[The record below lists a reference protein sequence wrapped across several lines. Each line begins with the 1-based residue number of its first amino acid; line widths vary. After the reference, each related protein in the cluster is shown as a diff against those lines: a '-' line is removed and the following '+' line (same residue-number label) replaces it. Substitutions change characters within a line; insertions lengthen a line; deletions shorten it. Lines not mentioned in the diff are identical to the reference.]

1 MSKRL
6 RLGIIVAFLG
16 IAAAFLT
23 PTIRWHLLL
32 PEAERQIA
40 TSSREQIRIVSQQR
54 AGDDLQRLLTL
65 AEGEPDALIPED
77 LRFLRAPARDRYRFE
92 QQPLPS
98 PWTVQA
104 LLDGFGSEATL
115 LGELESDHRQRLLD
129 LKGLTTR
136 SLQLGLD
143 LQGGMY
149 VLIEPDFD
157 ALAAEIGALT
167 DADRQDAIDR
177 SLEILNNRVDQFG
190 LTEPSINRQGDG
202 RIVVELPGA
211 PDPERMRNF
220 IVGKGRLGFHL
231 VDAEGQQAFDDY
243 RDANPGNFLAAGGGL
258 RDPDVLPAG
267 TVVRGVYEKDTY
279 GVDQLLGYAVIKAEE
294 GLSGAY
300 VNDSRVDRDPLTGRP
315 EVLFFL
321 SPEGGEIFFKL
332 TQENVGEILAVVL
345 DDRVKARAQISQAI
359 RNQVR
364 VTGFTQSEAEDLALV
379 LRTGSLPVPLD
390 IVSQQQI
397 GAGLG
402 EDSIRASLRAVGVGA
417 MLVFVFMAAYYRG
430 AGLIADLVLALN
442 LFFVV
447 STLSVLGFTLTLP
460 SIAGVILTV
469 GMAVDANVIIFERI
483 KEELRAGKSAAA
495 AVRTGFAKAFR
506 AVLDANITTF
516 IAAVVLSQIG
526 SGPIQG
532 FAVTLSVGI
541 LSSMFTALVVSRL
554 IFDFMI
560 EVLRV
565 ERLSLGWG
573 AGDQR
578 SGRPE
583 RALAGRQRRP
593 A

>member
-6 RLGIIVAFLG
+6 RLGIILVFVGIAVAFLM
-16 IAAAFLT
+16 
-23 PTIRWHLLL
+23 PTIRWHTLL
-32 PEAERQIA
+32 PEDERQLA

-54 AGDDLQRLLTL
+54 ADADLQRLLTL
-65 AEGEPDALIPED
+65 VDGDPDASIPED
-77 LRFLRAPARDRYRFE
+77 LRFLRGLARDQYRFE
-92 QQPLPS
+92 QRSVPS
-98 PWTVQA
+98 SWTVQA
-104 LLDGFGSEATL
+104 LLDGFGSQATL

-129 LKGLTTR
+129 LKELTTR

-149 VLIEPDFD
+149 VLIEPDFEE
-157 ALAAEIGALT
+157 LANELGPLS
-167 DADRQDAIDR
+167 DADRRDALDR
-177 SLEILNNRVDQFG
+177 ALEILLNRVDQFG
-190 LTEPSINRQGDG
+190 LTEPSINRQADE
-202 RIVVELPGA
+202 RIVVELPGV

-231 VDAEGQQAFDDY
+231 VDPAGQTAFDEY
-243 RDANPGNFLAAGGGL
+243 QRANPGNFLGAGGSL

-267 TVVRGVYEKDTY
+267 TVLRGVYEKDTY
-279 GVDQLLGYAVIKAEE
+279 GVDQLLGYAVIKEQE
-294 GLSGAY
+294 GLSGEY
-300 VNDSRVDRDPLTGRP
+300 INDSRVDRDPLTGRP

-321 SPEGGEIFFKL
+321 SPEGGDIFFNL
-332 TQENVGEILAVVL
+332 TRENVGEVLAVVL

-359 RNQVR
+359 RQQVR
-364 VTGFTQSEAEDLALV
+364 VTGFTQQEAEDLALV

-390 IVSQQQI
+390 IISQQQI

-402 EDSIRASLRAVGVGA
+402 EDAIRASLRAVVVGA
-417 MLVFVFMAAYYRG
+417 VLVFLFMVAYYRG

-447 STLSVLGFTLTLP
+447 SILSVLGFTLTLP

-483 KEELRAGKSAAA
+483 KEELRIGKSAAA
-495 AVRTGFAKAFR
+495 AVRAGFAKAFR

-541 LSSMFTALVVSRL
+541 LSSMFTALVVARL

-565 ERLSLGWG
+565 ERLSLGWTN
-573 AGDQR
+573 AR
-578 SGRPE
+578 
-583 RALAGRQRRP
+583 RRP

>member
-6 RLGIIVAFLG
+6 RLGIILVFVGIAVAFLM
-16 IAAAFLT
+16 
-23 PTIRWHLLL
+23 PTISWHLLL
-32 PEAERQIA
+32 PEDERQLA
-40 TSSREQIRIVSQQR
+40 TSSRDQIRIASQQR
-54 AGDDLQRLLTL
+54 AGADLQTL
-65 AEGEPDALIPED
+65 RTLYNGDPDASIPED
-77 LRFLRAPARDRYRFE
+77 LRFLRAPARDQYRFE
-92 QQPLPS
+92 GKPVPS
-98 PWTVQA
+98 PWTVER
-104 LLDGFGSEATL
+104 LLDGFPNESTL
-115 LGELESDHRQRLLD
+115 LGALESDHRQRLLD
-129 LKGLTTR
+129 FKELTTR

-149 VLIEPDFD
+149 VLIEPDFEE
-157 ALAAEIGALT
+157 LAAELGPLT
-167 DADRQDAIDR
+167 DADRQDALAR
-177 SLEILNNRVDQFG
+177 ALEILNNRIDQFG
-190 LTEPSINRQGDG
+190 LTEPSISQQGDDY
-202 RIVVELPGA
+202 IVVELPGA
-211 PDPERMRNF
+211 PDPGRIRNF

-231 VDAEGQQAFDDY
+231 VDPEGQTAFDGY
-243 RDANPGNFLAAGGGL
+243 QRANPGNFLAADGSL

-267 TVVRGVYEKDTY
+267 TALHGVYEKDTY
-279 GVDQLLGYAVIKAEE
+279 GVDQLLGYAVIKEQV
-294 GLSGAY
+294 GLSGEY
-300 VNDSRVDRDPLTGRP
+300 INDSRVDRDPITGRP

-332 TQENVGEILAVVL
+332 TQENVGQVLAVVL
-345 DDRVKARAQISQAI
+345 DDRVKARAEITQPI

-364 VTGFTQSEAEDLALV
+364 VTGFTQDEAEDLALV
-379 LRTGSLPVPLD
+379 LRTGSLPVPLE

-402 EDSIRASLRAVGVGA
+402 EDSIRASLRAVSMGA
-417 MLVFVFMAAYYRG
+417 LLVFVFMVVYYRG

-447 STLSVLGFTLTLP
+447 SILSVLGFTLTLP

-483 KEELRAGKSAAA
+483 KEELRAGKSPAA
-495 AVRTGFAKAFR
+495 AVRAGFAKAFR

-541 LSSMFTALVVSRL
+541 LSSMFTALVVARL

-565 ERLSLGWG
+565 ERLSLGWTG
-573 AGDQR
+573 
-578 SGRPE
+578 GRE
-583 RALAGRQRRP
+583 RTA
-593 A
+593 

>member
-6 RLGIIVAFLG
+6 RLGIILVFVGIAVAFLM
-16 IAAAFLT
+16 
-23 PTIRWHLLL
+23 PTIRWHMLL
-32 PEAERQIA
+32 PEDERQLA

-54 AGDDLQRLLTL
+54 AGADLQRLLTL
-65 AEGEPDALIPED
+65 VDADPGASIPED
-77 LRFLRAPARDRYRFE
+77 LGFLRGPARDQYRFE
-92 QQPLPS
+92 GRSVPS

-104 LLDGFGSEATL
+104 LLDGFGSQATL
-115 LGELESDHRQRLLD
+115 LGSLESDHRQRLLD
-129 LKGLTTR
+129 LKELTTR

-149 VLIEPDFD
+149 VLIEPDFEE
-157 ALAAEIGALT
+157 LANELGPLS
-167 DADRQDAIDR
+167 DADRRDALDR
-177 SLEILNNRVDQFG
+177 ALEILLNRVDQFG
-190 LTEPSINRQGDG
+190 LTEPSINRQADD

-231 VDAEGQQAFDDY
+231 VDPDGQAAFDEY
-243 RDANPGNFLAAGGGL
+243 QRANPGNFLDAGGGL
-258 RDPDVLPAG
+258 RDPNVLPAG
-267 TVVRGVYEKDTY
+267 TVLRGVYEKDTY
-279 GVDQLLGYAVIKAEE
+279 GVDQLLGYAVIKDQE
-294 GLSGAY
+294 GLSGEFI
-300 VNDSRVDRDPLTGRP
+300 NDSRVDRDPLTGRP

-321 SPEGGEIFFKL
+321 SPEGGDIFFNL

-359 RNQVR
+359 RQQVR
-364 VTGFTQSEAEDLALV
+364 VTGFTQGEAEDLALV

-402 EDSIRASLRAVGVGA
+402 EDAIRASLRAVAVGA
-417 MLVFVFMAAYYRG
+417 VLVFLFMAVYYHG

-447 STLSVLGFTLTLP
+447 SILSVLGFTLTLP

-495 AVRTGFAKAFR
+495 AVRAGFAKAFR

-565 ERLSLGWG
+565 ERLSLGWAG
-573 AGDQR
+573 AQR
-578 SGRPE
+578 KT
-583 RALAGRQRRP
+583 A
-593 A
+593 

>member
-6 RLGIIVAFLG
+6 RLGIILVFVGIAVAFLM
-16 IAAAFLT
+16 
-23 PTIRWHLLL
+23 PTLNWHVLL
-32 PEAERQIA
+32 PEDERQLA
-40 TSSREQIRIVSQQR
+40 TSSRDQIRIVSQQR
-54 AGDDLQRLLTL
+54 AGADLQTL
-65 AEGEPDALIPED
+65 RTLYEGDPDASIPED
-77 LRFLRAPARDRYRFE
+77 LGFLRAPARDQYRFE
-92 QQPLPS
+92 GKPVPS
-98 PWTVQA
+98 PWTVER
-104 LLDGFGSEATL
+104 LLDGFPSESTL
-115 LGELESDHRQRLLD
+115 LGALESDHRQRLLE
-129 LKGLTTR
+129 LKELTTR

-149 VLIEPDFD
+149 VLIEPDFEE
-157 ALAAEIGALT
+157 LAAELGPLT
-167 DADRQDAIDR
+167 DADRQDALAR
-177 SLEILNNRVDQFG
+177 ALEILNNRIDQFG
-190 LTEPSINRQGDG
+190 LTEPSINQQGDDY
-202 RIVVELPGA
+202 IIVELPGA

-231 VDAEGQQAFDDY
+231 VDPEGQIAFDDY
-243 RDANPGNFLAAGGGL
+243 QRANPGNFLAADGSL
-258 RDPDVLPAG
+258 RDSEVLPAG
-267 TVVRGVYEKDTY
+267 TVLRGVYEKDTY
-279 GVDQLLGYAVIKAEE
+279 EVDQLLGYAVIKEKE
-294 GLSGAY
+294 GLSGEY
-300 VNDSRVDRDPLTGRP
+300 ISDSRVDRDPITGRP

-321 SPEGGEIFFKL
+321 GPEGGDIFFKL
-332 TQENVGEILAVVL
+332 TQENVGEVLAVVL

-359 RNQVR
+359 RQQVR
-364 VTGFTQSEAEDLALV
+364 VTGFTQREAEDLALV

-402 EDSIRASLRAVGVGA
+402 EDAIRASLRAVAVGA
-417 MLVFVFMAAYYRG
+417 LLVFVFMVAYYRG

-447 STLSVLGFTLTLP
+447 SILSVLGFTLTLP

-483 KEELRAGKSAAA
+483 KEELRAGKSPAA
-495 AVRTGFAKAFR
+495 AVRAGFAKAFR

-516 IAAVVLSQIG
+516 IAAVVLSQIS

-541 LSSMFTALVVSRL
+541 LSSMFTALVVARL

-565 ERLSLGWG
+565 ERLSLGWTG
-573 AGDQR
+573 
-578 SGRPE
+578 GRE
-583 RALAGRQRRP
+583 RTA
-593 A
+593 

>member
-6 RLGIIVAFLG
+6 RLGIILVFVGIAVAFLM
-16 IAAAFLT
+16 
-23 PTIRWHLLL
+23 PTLNWHLLL
-32 PEAERQIA
+32 PEDERQLA
-40 TSSREQIRIVSQQR
+40 TSSRDQIRIVSQQR
-54 AGDDLQRLLTL
+54 AGADLQTL
-65 AEGEPDALIPED
+65 RTLYEGDPDASIPED
-77 LRFLRAPARDRYRFE
+77 LRFLRAPARDQYRFE
-92 QQPLPS
+92 GKPVPS
-98 PWTVQA
+98 PWTVER
-104 LLDGFGSEATL
+104 LLDGFPNESTL
-115 LGELESDHRQRLLD
+115 LGALESDHRQRLLEF
-129 LKGLTTR
+129 KELTTR

-149 VLIEPDFD
+149 VLIEPDFEE
-157 ALAAEIGALT
+157 LAAELGPLT
-167 DADRQDAIDR
+167 DADRQDALAR
-177 SLEILNNRVDQFG
+177 ALEILNNRIDQFG
-190 LTEPSINRQGDG
+190 LTEPSISQQGDDY
-202 RIVVELPGA
+202 IVVELPGA
-211 PDPERMRNF
+211 PDPGRIRNF

-231 VDAEGQQAFDDY
+231 VDPEGQTAFDGY
-243 RDANPGNFLAAGGGL
+243 QRANPGNFLAADGSL

-267 TVVRGVYEKDTY
+267 TALHGVYEKDTY
-279 GVDQLLGYAVIKAEE
+279 GVDQLLGYAVIKEQV
-294 GLSGAY
+294 GLSGEY
-300 VNDSRVDRDPLTGRP
+300 INDSRVDRDPITGRP

-332 TQENVGEILAVVL
+332 TQENVGQVLAVVL
-345 DDRVKARAQISQAI
+345 DDRVKARAEITQPI

-364 VTGFTQSEAEDLALV
+364 VTGFTQGEADDLALV
-379 LRTGSLPVPLD
+379 LRTGSLPVPLE

-402 EDSIRASLRAVGVGA
+402 EDAIRASVRAVAMGA
-417 MLVFVFMAAYYRG
+417 LLVFVFMVVYYRG

-447 STLSVLGFTLTLP
+447 SILSVLGFTLTLP

-483 KEELRAGKSAAA
+483 KEELRAGKSPAA
-495 AVRTGFAKAFR
+495 AVRAGFAKAFR

-541 LSSMFTALVVSRL
+541 LSSMFTALVVARL

-565 ERLSLGWG
+565 ERLSLGWTG
-573 AGDQR
+573 
-578 SGRPE
+578 GRE
-583 RALAGRQRRP
+583 RTA
-593 A
+593 

>member
-6 RLGIIVAFLG
+6 RLGIILVFVGIAVAFLM
-16 IAAAFLT
+16 
-23 PTIRWHLLL
+23 PTINWHLLL
-32 PEAERQIA
+32 PEDERQLA
-40 TSSREQIRIVSQQR
+40 TSSRDQIRIVSQQR
-54 AGDDLQRLLTL
+54 AGADLQTL
-65 AEGEPDALIPED
+65 RTLYEGDPDASIPED
-77 LRFLRAPARDRYRFE
+77 LRFLRAPARDQYRFE
-92 QQPLPS
+92 GKPVPS
-98 PWTVQA
+98 PWTVER
-104 LLDGFGSEATL
+104 LLDGFPNESTL
-115 LGELESDHRQRLLD
+115 LGALESDHRQRLLD
-129 LKGLTTR
+129 FKELTTR

-149 VLIEPDFD
+149 VLIEPDFEE
-157 ALAAEIGALT
+157 LAAELGPLT
-167 DADRQDAIDR
+167 DADRQDALAR
-177 SLEILNNRVDQFG
+177 ALEILNNRIDQFG
-190 LTEPSINRQGDG
+190 LTEPSISQQGDDY
-202 RIVVELPGA
+202 IVVELPGA
-211 PDPERMRNF
+211 PDPGRIRNF

-231 VDAEGQQAFDDY
+231 VDPEGQTAFDGY
-243 RDANPGNFLAAGGGL
+243 QRANPGNFLAADGSL

-267 TVVRGVYEKDTY
+267 TALHGVYEKDTY
-279 GVDQLLGYAVIKAEE
+279 GVDQLLGYAVIKEQV
-294 GLSGAY
+294 GLSGEY
-300 VNDSRVDRDPLTGRP
+300 INDSRVDRDPITGRP

-332 TQENVGEILAVVL
+332 TQENVGQVLAVVL
-345 DDRVKARAQISQAI
+345 DDRVKARAEITQPI

-364 VTGFTQSEAEDLALV
+364 VTGFTQDEAEDLALV
-379 LRTGSLPVPLD
+379 LRTGSLPVPLE

-402 EDSIRASLRAVGVGA
+402 EDSIRASLRAVSMGA
-417 MLVFVFMAAYYRG
+417 LLVFVFMVVYYRG

-447 STLSVLGFTLTLP
+447 SILSVLGFTLTLP

-483 KEELRAGKSAAA
+483 KEELRAGKSPAA
-495 AVRTGFAKAFR
+495 AVRAGFAKAFR

-532 FAVTLSVGI
+532 FAVTLSIGI
-541 LSSMFTALVVSRL
+541 LSSMFTALVVARL

-565 ERLSLGWG
+565 ERLSLGWTG
-573 AGDQR
+573 
-578 SGRPE
+578 GRE
-583 RALAGRQRRP
+583 RTA
-593 A
+593 

>member
-6 RLGIIVAFLG
+6 RLGIILVFVGIAVAFLM
-16 IAAAFLT
+16 
-23 PTIRWHLLL
+23 PTLNWHVLL
-32 PEAERQIA
+32 PEDERQLA
-40 TSSREQIRIVSQQR
+40 TSSRDQIRIVSQQR
-54 AGDDLQRLLTL
+54 AGADLQTL
-65 AEGEPDALIPED
+65 RTLYEGDPDASIPED
-77 LRFLRAPARDRYRFE
+77 LGFLRAPARDQYRFE
-92 QQPLPS
+92 GKPVPS
-98 PWTVQA
+98 PWTVER
-104 LLDGFGSEATL
+104 LLDGFPSESTL
-115 LGELESDHRQRLLD
+115 LGALESDHRQRLLD
-129 LKGLTTR
+129 FKELTTR

-149 VLIEPDFD
+149 VLIEPDFEE
-157 ALAAEIGALT
+157 LAAELGPLT
-167 DADRQDAIDR
+167 DADRQDALAR
-177 SLEILNNRVDQFG
+177 ALEILNNRIDQFG
-190 LTEPSINRQGDG
+190 LTEPSISQQGDDY
-202 RIVVELPGA
+202 IVVELPGA
-211 PDPERMRNF
+211 PDPERIRNF

-231 VDAEGQQAFDDY
+231 VDPDGQTAFDGY
-243 RDANPGNFLAAGGGL
+243 QRANPGSFLAADGSL

-267 TVVRGVYEKDTY
+267 TALHGVYEKDTY
-279 GVDQLLGYAVIKAEE
+279 GVDQLLGYAVIKEE
-294 GLSGAY
+294 VGLSGEY
-300 VNDSRVDRDPLTGRP
+300 INDSRVDRDPITGRP

-332 TQENVGEILAVVL
+332 TQENVGQVLAVVL
-345 DDRVKARAQISQAI
+345 DDRVKARAQITQPI

-364 VTGFTQSEAEDLALV
+364 VTGFTQGEAEDLALV
-379 LRTGSLPVPLD
+379 LRTGSLPVPLE

-402 EDSIRASLRAVGVGA
+402 EDAIRASLRAVTMGA
-417 MLVFVFMAAYYRG
+417 LLVFVFMVVYYRG

-447 STLSVLGFTLTLP
+447 SVLSVLGFTLTLP

-483 KEELRAGKSAAA
+483 KEELRAGKSPAA
-495 AVRTGFAKAFR
+495 AVRAGFAKAFR

-565 ERLSLGWG
+565 ERLSLGWTG
-573 AGDQR
+573 
-578 SGRPE
+578 GRE
-583 RALAGRQRRP
+583 RTA
-593 A
+593 

>member
-6 RLGIIVAFLG
+6 RLGIILVFVGIAVAFLM
-16 IAAAFLT
+16 
-23 PTIRWHLLL
+23 PTINWHLLL
-32 PEAERQIA
+32 PEDERQLA
-40 TSSREQIRIVSQQR
+40 TSSRDQIRIVSQQR
-54 AGDDLQRLLTL
+54 AGADLQTL
-65 AEGEPDALIPED
+65 RTLYEGDPDASIPED
-77 LRFLRAPARDRYRFE
+77 LRFLRAPARDQYRFE
-92 QQPLPS
+92 GKPVPS
-98 PWTVQA
+98 PWTVER
-104 LLDGFGSEATL
+104 LLDGFPNESTL
-115 LGELESDHRQRLLD
+115 LGALESDHRQRLLD
-129 LKGLTTR
+129 FKELTTR

-149 VLIEPDFD
+149 VLIEPDFEE
-157 ALAAEIGALT
+157 LAAELGPLT
-167 DADRQDAIDR
+167 DADRQDALAR
-177 SLEILNNRVDQFG
+177 ALEILNNRIDQFG
-190 LTEPSINRQGDG
+190 LTEPSISQQGDDY
-202 RIVVELPGA
+202 IVVELPGA
-211 PDPERMRNF
+211 PDPGRIRNF

-231 VDAEGQQAFDDY
+231 VDPEGQTAFDGY
-243 RDANPGNFLAAGGGL
+243 QRANPGNFLAADGSL

-267 TVVRGVYEKDTY
+267 TALHGVYEKDTY
-279 GVDQLLGYAVIKAEE
+279 GVDQLLGYAVIKEE
-294 GLSGAY
+294 VGLSGEY
-300 VNDSRVDRDPLTGRP
+300 INDSRVDRDPITGRP

-332 TQENVGEILAVVL
+332 TQENVGQVLAVVL
-345 DDRVKARAQISQAI
+345 DDRVKARAEITQPI

-364 VTGFTQSEAEDLALV
+364 VTGFTQDEAEDLALV
-379 LRTGSLPVPLD
+379 LRTGSLPVPLE

-402 EDSIRASLRAVGVGA
+402 EDSIRASLRAVSMGA
-417 MLVFVFMAAYYRG
+417 LLVFVFMVVYYRG

-447 STLSVLGFTLTLP
+447 SILSVLGFTLTLP

-483 KEELRAGKSAAA
+483 KEELRAGKSPAA
-495 AVRTGFAKAFR
+495 AVRAGFAKAFR

-541 LSSMFTALVVSRL
+541 LSSMFTALVVARL

-565 ERLSLGWG
+565 ERLSLGWTG
-573 AGDQR
+573 
-578 SGRPE
+578 GRE
-583 RALAGRQRRP
+583 RTA
-593 A
+593 

>member
-6 RLGIIVAFLG
+6 RLGIILVFVGIAVAFLM
-16 IAAAFLT
+16 
-23 PTIRWHLLL
+23 PTLNWHVLL
-32 PEAERQIA
+32 PEDERQLA
-40 TSSREQIRIVSQQR
+40 TSSRDQIRIVSQQR
-54 AGDDLQRLLTL
+54 AGADLQTL
-65 AEGEPDALIPED
+65 RTLYEGDPDASIPED
-77 LRFLRAPARDRYRFE
+77 LRFLRAPARDQYRFE
-92 QQPLPS
+92 GKPVPS
-98 PWTVQA
+98 PWTVER
-104 LLDGFGSEATL
+104 LLDGFPSESTL
-115 LGELESDHRQRLLD
+115 LGALESDHRQRLLD
-129 LKGLTTR
+129 FKELTTR

-149 VLIEPDFD
+149 VLIEPDFEE
-157 ALAAEIGALT
+157 LAAELGPLT
-167 DADRQDAIDR
+167 DADRQDALAR
-177 SLEILNNRVDQFG
+177 ALEILNNRIDQFG
-190 LTEPSINRQGDG
+190 LTEPSISQQGDDY
-202 RIVVELPGA
+202 IVVELPGA
-211 PDPERMRNF
+211 PDPERIRNF

-231 VDAEGQQAFDDY
+231 VDPDGQTAFDGY
-243 RDANPGNFLAAGGGL
+243 QRANPGSFLAADGSL

-267 TVVRGVYEKDTY
+267 TALHGVYEKDTY
-279 GVDQLLGYAVIKAEE
+279 GVDQLLGYAVIKEE
-294 GLSGAY
+294 VGLSGEY
-300 VNDSRVDRDPLTGRP
+300 INDSRVDRDPITGRP

-332 TQENVGEILAVVL
+332 TQENVGQVLAVVL
-345 DDRVKARAQISQAI
+345 DDRVKARAQITQPI

-364 VTGFTQSEAEDLALV
+364 VTGFTQGEAEDLALV
-379 LRTGSLPVPLD
+379 LRTGSLPVPLE

-402 EDSIRASLRAVGVGA
+402 EDAIRASLRAVTMGA
-417 MLVFVFMAAYYRG
+417 LLVFVFMVVYYRG

-447 STLSVLGFTLTLP
+447 SILSVLGFTLTLP

-483 KEELRAGKSAAA
+483 KEELRAGKSPAA
-495 AVRTGFAKAFR
+495 AVRAGFAKAFR

-541 LSSMFTALVVSRL
+541 LSSMFTALVVARL

-565 ERLSLGWG
+565 ERLSLGWTG
-573 AGDQR
+573 
-578 SGRPE
+578 GRE
-583 RALAGRQRRP
+583 RTA
-593 A
+593 

>member
-6 RLGIIVAFLG
+6 RLGIILVFVGIAVAFLM
-16 IAAAFLT
+16 
-23 PTIRWHLLL
+23 PTIRWHVLL
-32 PEAERQIA
+32 PEDERQLA

-54 AGDDLQRLLTL
+54 ANADLQRLLTL
-65 AEGEPDALIPED
+65 QVDDPNSAIPED
-77 LRFLRAPARDRYRFE
+77 VGFLRGPARDQYRFKG
-92 QQPLPS
+92 QPVPS
-98 PWTVQA
+98 PWTVEA
-104 LLDGFGSEATL
+104 LLGGFGSQATL
-115 LGELESDHRQRLLD
+115 TEALESDHRQRLLD
-129 LKGLTTR
+129 LKELTTR

-149 VLIEPDFD
+149 VLIEPDFEE
-157 ALAAEIGALT
+157 LANELGPLS
-167 DADRQDAIDR
+167 DADRSDALDR
-177 SLEILNNRVDQFG
+177 ALEILLNRVDQFG
-190 LTEPSINRQGDG
+190 LTEPSVNRQADD

-231 VDAEGQQAFDDY
+231 VDPAGQTAFDEY
-243 RDANPGNFLAAGGGL
+243 QRANPGNFLAADGSL
-258 RDPDVLPAG
+258 RDPNVLPAG
-267 TVVRGVYEKDTY
+267 TVLRGVYEKDTY
-279 GVDQLLGYAVIKAEE
+279 EVDQLLGYAVIKERE
-294 GLSGAY
+294 GLSGEY
-300 VNDSRVDRDPLTGRP
+300 INDSRVDRDPLTGRP

-321 SPEGGEIFFKL
+321 SPEGGDIFFNL
-332 TQENVGEILAVVL
+332 TQENVGEVLAVVL

-359 RNQVR
+359 RQQVR
-364 VTGFTQSEAEDLALV
+364 VTGFTQSEADDLALV

-402 EDSIRASLRAVGVGA
+402 EDAIRASLRAVAVGA
-417 MLVFVFMAAYYRG
+417 VLVFLFMAAYYHG

-447 STLSVLGFTLTLP
+447 SILSVLGFTLTLP

-495 AVRTGFAKAFR
+495 AVRAGFAKAFR

-565 ERLSLGWG
+565 DRLSLGWAG
-573 AGDQR
+573 AR
-578 SGRPE
+578 
-583 RALAGRQRRP
+583 RRP

>member
-6 RLGIIVAFLG
+6 RLGIILVFVGIAVAFLM
-16 IAAAFLT
+16 
-23 PTIRWHLLL
+23 PTLNWHLLL
-32 PEAERQIA
+32 PEDERQLA
-40 TSSREQIRIVSQQR
+40 TSSRDQIRIVSQQR
-54 AGDDLQRLLTL
+54 AGADLQTL
-65 AEGEPDALIPED
+65 RTLHEGDPDASIPED
-77 LRFLRAPARDRYRFE
+77 LGFLRAPARDQYRFE
-92 QQPLPS
+92 GKPVPS
-98 PWTVQA
+98 PWTVER
-104 LLDGFGSEATL
+104 LLDGFPNESTL
-115 LGELESDHRQRLLD
+115 LGALESDHRQRLLD
-129 LKGLTTR
+129 FKELTTR

-149 VLIEPDFD
+149 VLIEPDFEE
-157 ALAAEIGALT
+157 LAAELGPLT
-167 DADRQDAIDR
+167 DADRQDALAR
-177 SLEILNNRVDQFG
+177 ALEILNNRIDQFG
-190 LTEPSINRQGDG
+190 LTEPSISQQGDG
-202 RIVVELPGA
+202 YIVVELPGA
-211 PDPERMRNF
+211 PDPERIRNF

-231 VDAEGQQAFDDY
+231 VDPEGQTAFDGY
-243 RDANPGNFLAAGGGL
+243 QRANPGNFLAADGSL

-267 TVVRGVYEKDTY
+267 TALHGVYEKDTY
-279 GVDQLLGYAVIKAEE
+279 GVDQLLGYAVIKEE
-294 GLSGAY
+294 VGLSGEY
-300 VNDSRVDRDPLTGRP
+300 INDSRVDRDPITGRP

-332 TQENVGEILAVVL
+332 TQENVGQVLAVLL
-345 DDRVKARAQISQAI
+345 DDRVKARAQISQPI

-364 VTGFTQSEAEDLALV
+364 VTGFTQGEADDLALV
-379 LRTGSLPVPLD
+379 LRTGSLPVPLE

-402 EDSIRASLRAVGVGA
+402 EDAIRASVRAVAMGA
-417 MLVFVFMAAYYRG
+417 LLVFVFMVVYYRG

-447 STLSVLGFTLTLP
+447 SILSVLGFTLTLP

-483 KEELRAGKSAAA
+483 KEELRAGKSPAA
-495 AVRTGFAKAFR
+495 AVRAGFAKAFR

-541 LSSMFTALVVSRL
+541 LSSMFTALVVARL

-565 ERLSLGWG
+565 ERLSLGWTG
-573 AGDQR
+573 
-578 SGRPE
+578 GRE
-583 RALAGRQRRP
+583 RTA
-593 A
+593 

>member
-6 RLGIIVAFLG
+6 RLGIILVFVGIAVAFLM
-16 IAAAFLT
+16 
-23 PTIRWHLLL
+23 PTISWHVLL
-32 PEAERQIA
+32 PEDERQLA
-40 TSSREQIRIVSQQR
+40 TSSRDQIRIVSQQR
-54 AGDDLQRLLTL
+54 AGADLQTL
-65 AEGEPDALIPED
+65 RTLYEGDPDASIPED
-77 LRFLRAPARDRYRFE
+77 LGFLRAPARDQYRFE
-92 QQPLPS
+92 GKPVPS
-98 PWTVQA
+98 PWTVER
-104 LLDGFGSEATL
+104 LLDGFPSESTL
-115 LGELESDHRQRLLD
+115 LGALESDHRQRLLD
-129 LKGLTTR
+129 FKELTTR

-149 VLIEPDFD
+149 VLIEPDFEE
-157 ALAAEIGALT
+157 LAAELGPLT
-167 DADRQDAIDR
+167 DADRQDALAR
-177 SLEILNNRVDQFG
+177 ALEILNNRIDQFG
-190 LTEPSINRQGDG
+190 LTEPSINQQGDDY
-202 RIVVELPGA
+202 IIVELPGA

-231 VDAEGQQAFDDY
+231 VDPDGQTAFDGY
-243 RDANPGNFLAAGGGL
+243 QRANPGSFLAADGSL

-267 TVVRGVYEKDTY
+267 TALHGVYEKDTY
-279 GVDQLLGYAVIKAEE
+279 GVDQLLGYAVIKEE
-294 GLSGAY
+294 VGLSGEY
-300 VNDSRVDRDPLTGRP
+300 INDSRVDRDPITGRP

-332 TQENVGEILAVVL
+332 TQENVGQVLAVVL
-345 DDRVKARAQISQAI
+345 DDRVKARAQITQPI

-364 VTGFTQSEAEDLALV
+364 VTGFTQGEAEDLALV
-379 LRTGSLPVPLD
+379 LRTGSLPVPLE

-402 EDSIRASLRAVGVGA
+402 EDAIRASLRAVTMGA
-417 MLVFVFMAAYYRG
+417 LLVFVFMVAYYRG

-447 STLSVLGFTLTLP
+447 SVLSVLGFTLTLP

-483 KEELRAGKSAAA
+483 KEELRAGKSPAA
-495 AVRTGFAKAFR
+495 AVRAGFAKAFR

-516 IAAVVLSQIG
+516 IAAVVLSQIS

-541 LSSMFTALVVSRL
+541 LSSMFTALVVARL

-565 ERLSLGWG
+565 ERLSLGWTG
-573 AGDQR
+573 GR
-578 SGRPE
+578 GRP
-583 RALAGRQRRP
+583 A
-593 A
+593 

>member
-6 RLGIIVAFLG
+6 RLGIILVFVGIAVAFLM
-16 IAAAFLT
+16 
-23 PTIRWHLLL
+23 PTISWHLLL
-32 PEAERQIA
+32 PEDERQLA
-40 TSSREQIRIVSQQR
+40 TSSRDQIRIASQQR
-54 AGDDLQRLLTL
+54 AGADLQTL
-65 AEGEPDALIPED
+65 RTLYNGDPDASIPED
-77 LRFLRAPARDRYRFE
+77 LRFLRAPARDQYRFE
-92 QQPLPS
+92 GKPVPS
-98 PWTVQA
+98 PWTVER
-104 LLDGFGSEATL
+104 LLDGFPNESTL
-115 LGELESDHRQRLLD
+115 LGALESDHRQRLLD
-129 LKGLTTR
+129 FKELTTR

-149 VLIEPDFD
+149 VLIEPDFEE
-157 ALAAEIGALT
+157 LAAELGPLT
-167 DADRQDAIDR
+167 DADRQDALAR
-177 SLEILNNRVDQFG
+177 ALEILNNRIDQFG
-190 LTEPSINRQGDG
+190 LTEPSISQQGDDY
-202 RIVVELPGA
+202 IVVELPGA
-211 PDPERMRNF
+211 PDPGRIRNF

-231 VDAEGQQAFDDY
+231 VDPEGQTAFDGY
-243 RDANPGNFLAAGGGL
+243 QRANPGNFLAADGSL

-267 TVVRGVYEKDTY
+267 TALHGVYEKDTY
-279 GVDQLLGYAVIKAEE
+279 GVDQLLGYAVIKEQV
-294 GLSGAY
+294 GLSGEY
-300 VNDSRVDRDPLTGRP
+300 INDSRVDRDPITGRP

-332 TQENVGEILAVVL
+332 TQENVGQVLAVLL
-345 DDRVKARAQISQAI
+345 DDRVKARAQISQPI

-364 VTGFTQSEAEDLALV
+364 VTGFTQGEADDLALV
-379 LRTGSLPVPLD
+379 LRTGSLPVPLE

-402 EDSIRASLRAVGVGA
+402 EDAIRASVRAVAMGA
-417 MLVFVFMAAYYRG
+417 LLVFVFMVVYYRG

-447 STLSVLGFTLTLP
+447 SILSVLGFTLTLP

-483 KEELRAGKSAAA
+483 KEELRAGKSPAA
-495 AVRTGFAKAFR
+495 AVRAGFAKAFR

-532 FAVTLSVGI
+532 FAVTLSIGI
-541 LSSMFTALVVSRL
+541 LSSMFTALVVARL

-565 ERLSLGWG
+565 ERLSLGWTG
-573 AGDQR
+573 
-578 SGRPE
+578 GRE
-583 RALAGRQRRP
+583 RTA
-593 A
+593 

>member
-6 RLGIIVAFLG
+6 RLGIILVFVGIAVAFLM
-16 IAAAFLT
+16 
-23 PTIRWHLLL
+23 PTISWHLLL
-32 PEAERQIA
+32 PEDERQLA
-40 TSSREQIRIVSQQR
+40 TSSRDQIRIASQQR
-54 AGDDLQRLLTL
+54 AGADLQTL
-65 AEGEPDALIPED
+65 RTLYNGDPDASIPED
-77 LRFLRAPARDRYRFE
+77 LRFLRAPARDQYRFE
-92 QQPLPS
+92 GKPVPS
-98 PWTVQA
+98 PWTVEQ
-104 LLDGFGSEATL
+104 LFDGFPDESTL

-129 LKGLTTR
+129 FKELTTR

-149 VLIEPDFD
+149 VLIEPDFEE
-157 ALAAEIGALT
+157 LAAELGPLT
-167 DADRQDAIDR
+167 DADRQDALAR
-177 SLEILNNRVDQFG
+177 ALEILNNRIDQFG
-190 LTEPSINRQGDG
+190 LTEPSISQQGDDY
-202 RIVVELPGA
+202 IVVELPGA

-231 VDAEGQQAFDDY
+231 VDPEGQTAFDDY
-243 RDANPGNFLAAGGGL
+243 QRANPGNFLAADGSL

-267 TVVRGVYEKDTY
+267 TALHGVYEKDTY
-279 GVDQLLGYAVIKAEE
+279 GVDQLLGYAVIKEE
-294 GLSGAY
+294 VGLSGEY
-300 VNDSRVDRDPLTGRP
+300 INDSRVDRDPITGRP

-332 TQENVGEILAVVL
+332 TQENVGEVLAVLL
-345 DDRVKARAQISQAI
+345 DDRVKARAQISQPI

-364 VTGFTQSEAEDLALV
+364 VTGFTQGEADDLALV
-379 LRTGSLPVPLD
+379 LRTGSLPVPLE

-402 EDSIRASLRAVGVGA
+402 EDAIRASVRAVAMGA
-417 MLVFVFMAAYYRG
+417 LLVFVFMVVYYRG

-447 STLSVLGFTLTLP
+447 SILSVLGFTLTLP

-483 KEELRAGKSAAA
+483 KEELRAGKSPAA
-495 AVRTGFAKAFR
+495 AVRAGFAKAFR

-532 FAVTLSVGI
+532 FAVTLSIGI
-541 LSSMFTALVVSRL
+541 LSSMFTALVVARL

-565 ERLSLGWG
+565 ERLSLGWTG
-573 AGDQR
+573 
-578 SGRPE
+578 GRE
-583 RALAGRQRRP
+583 RTA
-593 A
+593 

>member
-6 RLGIIVAFLG
+6 RLGIILVFVGIAVAFLM
-16 IAAAFLT
+16 
-23 PTIRWHLLL
+23 PTLNWHVLL
-32 PEAERQIA
+32 PEAERQLA
-40 TSSREQIRIVSQQR
+40 TSSRDQIRIVSQQR
-54 AGDDLQRLLTL
+54 AGADLQTL
-65 AEGEPDALIPED
+65 RTLYEGDPDASIPED
-77 LRFLRAPARDRYRFE
+77 LGFLRAPARDQYRFE
-92 QQPLPS
+92 GKPVPS
-98 PWTVQA
+98 PWTVER
-104 LLDGFGSEATL
+104 LLDGFPNESTL
-115 LGELESDHRQRLLD
+115 LGALESDHRQRLLD
-129 LKGLTTR
+129 FKELTTR

-149 VLIEPDFD
+149 VLIEPDFEE
-157 ALAAEIGALT
+157 LAAELGPLT
-167 DADRQDAIDR
+167 DADRQDALAR
-177 SLEILNNRVDQFG
+177 ALEILNNRIDQFG
-190 LTEPSINRQGDG
+190 LTEPSISQQGDDY
-202 RIVVELPGA
+202 IVVELPGA
-211 PDPERMRNF
+211 PDPERIRNF

-231 VDAEGQQAFDDY
+231 VDPDGQTAFDGY
-243 RDANPGNFLAAGGGL
+243 QRANPGSFLAADGSL

-267 TVVRGVYEKDTY
+267 TALHGVYEKDTY
-279 GVDQLLGYAVIKAEE
+279 GVDQLLGYAVIKEE
-294 GLSGAY
+294 VGLSGEY
-300 VNDSRVDRDPLTGRP
+300 INDSRVDRDPITGRP

-332 TQENVGEILAVVL
+332 TQENVGQVLAVVL
-345 DDRVKARAQISQAI
+345 DDRVKARAQITQPI

-364 VTGFTQSEAEDLALV
+364 VTGFTQGEAEDLALV
-379 LRTGSLPVPLD
+379 LRTGSLPVPLE

-402 EDSIRASLRAVGVGA
+402 EDAIRASLRAVTMGA
-417 MLVFVFMAAYYRG
+417 LLVFVFMVVYYRG

-447 STLSVLGFTLTLP
+447 SILSVLGFTLTLP

-483 KEELRAGKSAAA
+483 KEELRAGKSPAA
-495 AVRTGFAKAFR
+495 AVRAGFAKAFR

-541 LSSMFTALVVSRL
+541 LSSMFTALVVARL

-565 ERLSLGWG
+565 ERLSLGWTG
-573 AGDQR
+573 
-578 SGRPE
+578 GRE
-583 RALAGRQRRP
+583 RTA
-593 A
+593 